1 MNGFR
6 FSCQQTENVKRKV
19 SNRMLDF
26 CCSTASMEQAANGAE
41 TAAIDR
47 LVSWWSEK
55 ISVWLCLRAPGY
67 GLTLSCALGLLVGGG
82 GQIKVTQ
89 LQLQLQNVTRQN
101 MTKQTAFQDV
111 QRHTSGVSIPL
122 LQRSSDDQMDY
133 LTKPSPAG
141 FQTSVKMW
149 QSSQVNKS
157 RKIVL
162 LQFMHMI
169 MYNFINYETTCNSQ

>member
-1 MNGFR
+1 MPADRKCEKKSIQQNVGFLLQHR
-6 FSCQQTENVKRKV
+6 EHGTSCQRSWNCCDWQTCFVVIWKN
-19 SNRMLDF
+19 F
-26 CCSTASMEQAANGAE
+26 C
-41 TAAIDR
+41 
-47 LVSWWSEK
+47 
-55 ISVWLCLRAPGY
+55 
-67 GLTLSCALGLLVGGG
+67 LTLSTGTRIRIDSVMRPRSSSRG